1 MQHRLLLNGSQG
13 KLIERRMKL
22 EKNKRKAYATKEGQ
36 AEAIKRW
43 IEKSPENRA
52 HRNYL
57 NRRSNARGFI
67 RTMATAED
75 LEELKQLISER
86 EKDLKNI

>member
-1 MQHRLLLNGSQG
+1 MQQRLLLNGSQG
-13 KLIERRMKL
+13 KLIERWMKL

-67 RTMATAED
+67 RTIATAED

>member
-1 MQHRLLLNGSQG
+1 
-13 KLIERRMKL
+13 MKL
-22 EKNKRKAYATKEGQ
+22 TETKRKGYATKEAQ
-36 AEAIKRW
+36 TEATKRW
-43 IEKSPENRA
+43 LEKSPDNKA

-57 NRRSNARGFI
+57 SRRSNARGFI

-86 EKDLKNI
+86 EKNL

>member
-1 MQHRLLLNGSQG
+1 MQQRLLLNGSQG

-43 IEKSPENRA
+43 LEKSPETRV

>member
-1 MQHRLLLNGSQG
+1 MQQRLLLNGSQG

-43 IEKSPENRA
+43 NEKSPENRA

>member
-1 MQHRLLLNGSQG
+1 M
-13 KLIERRMKL
+13 

-43 IEKSPENRA
+43 LEKSPENRG

>member
-1 MQHRLLLNGSQG
+1 
-13 KLIERRMKL
+13 MKL

-36 AEAIKRW
+36 AEVIKRW

>member
-1 MQHRLLLNGSQG
+1 MQQRLLLNGSQG
-13 KLIERRMKL
+13 KLIKRRMKL

>member
-1 MQHRLLLNGSQG
+1 
-13 KLIERRMKL
+13 MKL
-22 EKNKRKAYATKEGQ
+22 TETKRKAYATKEAQ
-36 AEAIKRW
+36 TEATKRW
-43 IEKSPENRA
+43 LEKSPDNKA

-86 EKDLKNI
+86 EKNL

>member
-1 MQHRLLLNGSQG
+1 MQQRLLLNGSQG

-86 EKDLKNI
+86 EKDMKNI

>member
-1 MQHRLLLNGSQG
+1 MQQRLLLNGSQG

-43 IEKSPENRA
+43 IEKSPENIA

>member
-1 MQHRLLLNGSQG
+1 MQQRLLLNGSQG

>member
-1 MQHRLLLNGSQG
+1 MQQQLLLNGSQG

>member
-1 MQHRLLLNGSQG
+1 MQQRLLLNGSQG

-22 EKNKRKAYATKEGQ
+22 EKNKRKTYATKEGQ

>member
-1 MQHRLLLNGSQG
+1 MQQRLLLNGSQG

-43 IEKSPENRA
+43 IEKRPENRA

-86 EKDLKNI
+86 EKKKKNI

>member
-1 MQHRLLLNGSQG
+1 M
-13 KLIERRMKL
+13 

-43 IEKSPENRA
+43 LEKSPENRV

-67 RTMATAED
+67 RTMATAE
-75 LEELKQLISER
+75 LKQLISER

>member
-1 MQHRLLLNGSQG
+1 MQQRLLLNGSQG
-13 KLIERRMKL
+13 KLIERWMKL

>member
-1 MQHRLLLNGSQG
+1 MTEQ
-13 KLIERRMKL
+13 
-22 EKNKRKAYATKEGQ
+22 KRKAYATKEAQ
-36 AEAIKRW
+36 AEATKRW
-43 IEKSPENRA
+43 LEKSPDNKV

-57 NRRSNARGFI
+57 SRRSNARGFI

-86 EKDLKNI
+86 EKIYKKFKK

>member
-1 MQHRLLLNGSQG
+1 MQQRLLLNGSQG

-86 EKDLKNI
+86 VKELKYI

>member
-1 MQHRLLLNGSQG
+1 MQQRLLLNVSQG

>member
-1 MQHRLLLNGSQG
+1 MQQRLLLNGSQG

-57 NRRSNARGFI
+57 NRRSNACGFI

>member
-1 MQHRLLLNGSQG
+1 MQQRLLLNGSQG

-67 RTMATAED
+67 RTMATAEIW
-75 LEELKQLISER
+75 KS
-86 EKDLKNI
+86 

>member
-1 MQHRLLLNGSQG
+1 MQQQLLLNGSQG
-13 KLIERRMKL
+13 KLIERWMKL

-67 RTMATAED
+67 RNMATAED

>member
-1 MQHRLLLNGSQG
+1 MQQRLLLNGSQG

-57 NRRSNARGFI
+57 NRRSNTRGFI

>member
-1 MQHRLLLNGSQG
+1 MQQRLLLNGSQG

-67 RTMATAED
+67 RTMATAEEV
-75 LEELKQLISER
+75 EELKQLISER

>member
-1 MQHRLLLNGSQG
+1 MQQRLLLNGSQG

-22 EKNKRKAYATKEGQ
+22 DKNKRKAYATKEGQ

>member
-1 MQHRLLLNGSQG
+1 MQQRLLLNGSQG

-22 EKNKRKAYATKEGQ
+22 EKNKRKAYETKEGQ

>member
-1 MQHRLLLNGSQG
+1 MQQRLFLNGSQG

>member
-1 MQHRLLLNGSQG
+1 M
-13 KLIERRMKL
+13 

-57 NRRSNARGFI
+57 NHRSNARGFI

>member
-1 MQHRLLLNGSQG
+1 MQQRLLLNGSQG

-43 IEKSPENRA
+43 LEKSPENRA

-57 NRRSNARGFI
+57 NRRSNASGFI

>member
-1 MQHRLLLNGSQG
+1 M
-13 KLIERRMKL
+13 
-22 EKNKRKAYATKEGQ
+22 EKNKRKAYATKEGR

>member
-1 MQHRLLLNGSQG
+1 MQQRLLLNGSQG
-13 KLIERRMKL
+13 KLIERRMTS
-22 EKNKRKAYATKEGQ
+22 ETNKRKAYATKEGQ

-43 IEKSPENRA
+43 IEKSTENRA

-57 NRRSNARGFI
+57 NRPSNARGLI
-67 RTMATAED
+67 RTMETAED

>member
-1 MQHRLLLNGSQG
+1 MQQRLLLNGSQG

-75 LEELKQLISER
+75 LEELRQLISER

>member
-1 MQHRLLLNGSQG
+1 MQQRLLLNGSQG

-43 IEKSPENRA
+43 LEKSPENRA

>member
-1 MQHRLLLNGSQG
+1 MQQRLLLNGSQG

-75 LEELKQLISER
+75 LEELK
-86 EKDLKNI
+86 

>member
-1 MQHRLLLNGSQG
+1 MQQRLLLNGSQG

-67 RTMATAED
+67 RTMATGED

>member
-1 MQHRLLLNGSQG
+1 MQQQLLLNGSQG

-86 EKDLKNI
+86 EKDLNNI

>member
-1 MQHRLLLNGSQG
+1 MD
-13 KLIERRMKL
+13 
-22 EKNKRKAYATKEGQ
+22 KNKRKAYATKEGQ